1 MYISNIL
8 YLYLNISFY
17 NVLDLHI
24 IAKSTETI
32 KMWDQ
37 TDLWI
42 DSNRFIHNYKIA

>member
-1 MYISNIL
+1 MYISNIF
-8 YLYLNISFY
+8 YLNISFY

-24 IAKSTETI
+24 IVKSTE